1 MKVWEKNKKEG
12 TGLKM
17 ENKIIA
23 NVGGNPIYQTEVDEV
38 VTAYAAR
45 GQNFD
50 SEQGRAMILDQLIG
64 KKLLVLDAKK
74 NLMEHNAEFKAELE
88 KMKNEM
94 LANFNISK
102 VLAKVEVKDEE
113 LKEYYEENKAQFVRG
128 ETVAASHILVDSEDK
143 AKEIM
148 ESIEKGEVS
157 FEDAARSNSSCPS
170 GQNGGALGEFT
181 KGQMV
186 PEFDSAVFSME
197 VGEMRGPVKT
207 QFGFHIIKLTAK
219 NEASE
224 MAFDEVK
231 ERLANAMLQEKRQQ
245 AYDSKI
251 NQLKILF
258 PVDKF

>member
-1 MKVWEKNKKEG
+1 
-12 TGLKM
+12 M
-17 ENKIIA
+17 ENKVLA
-23 NVGGNPIYQTEVDEV
+23 NVGGNPIYQNEVEEIIK
-38 VTAYAAR
+38 AYASR

-94 LANFNISK
+94 LANFNIAK
-102 VLAKVEVKDEE
+102 VLEKVSVKDEE
-113 LKEYYEENKAQFVRG
+113 LKVYYDENKAQFVSP
-128 ETVAASHILVDSEDK
+128 ESVAASHILVDSEEK
-143 AKEIM
+143 ANEILAD
-148 ESIEKGEVS
+148 IEAGKVS
-157 FEDAARSNSSCPS
+157 FEDAARKNSSCPS

-186 PEFDSAVFSME
+186 PEFDKAVFEMT
-197 VGEMRGPVKT
+197 VGEISKPVKT
-207 QFGFHIIKLTAK
+207 QFGYHIIKLTAK
-219 NEASE
+219 NEAGE
-224 MAFDEVK
+224 MAFEDIK
-231 ERLANAMLQEKRQQ
+231 GQIANSLIQEKRQQ

-251 NQLKILF
+251 NQLKIVF

>member
-1 MKVWEKNKKEG
+1 
-12 TGLKM
+12 M
-17 ENKIIA
+17 ENKVLA
-23 NVGGNPIYQTEVDEV
+23 NVGGMPILKSEVDEIV
-38 VTAYAAR
+38 AAYASR

-50 SEQGRAMILDQLIG
+50 SEQGRAMILEQLIG

-94 LANFNISK
+94 LANFN
-102 VLAKVEVKDEE
+102 VAKTLEKITVKDDEI
-113 LKEYYEENKAQFVRG
+113 KAYYDENKAQFVRG
-128 ETVAASHILVDSEDK
+128 ESVSASHILVESEDK
-143 AKEIM
+143 AKEILAQIK
-148 ESIEKGEVS
+148 SGEVS
-157 FEDAARSNSSCPS
+157 FEDAARNNSTCPS

-186 PEFDSAVFSME
+186 PEFDSAVFSMK
-197 VGEMRGPVKT
+197 VGEISEPVKT

-224 MAFDEVK
+224 MGFDEVK
-231 ERLANAMLQEKRQQ
+231 GEIKNALLQEKRQK
-245 AYDSKI
+245 AYESKI